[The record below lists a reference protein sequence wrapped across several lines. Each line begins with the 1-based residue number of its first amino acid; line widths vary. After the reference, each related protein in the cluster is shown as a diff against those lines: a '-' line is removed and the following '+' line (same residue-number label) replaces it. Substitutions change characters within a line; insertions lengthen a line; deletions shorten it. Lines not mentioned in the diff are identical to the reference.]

1 MKNLLNIAAEDL
13 FQIQTSYRRP
23 EPNKLGNI
31 LCMTLKIYGIK
42 QDLKSPYDTKPLK
55 VLNQR

>member
-1 MKNLLNIAAEDL
+1 MKKSSKHIAAEDL

-42 QDLKSPYDTKPLK
+42 QDLKRVHMTLSL
-55 VLNQR
+55 

>member
-1 MKNLLNIAAEDL
+1 MKKSSKHIAAEDL

-31 LCMTLKIYGIK
+31 LHDPKNLWNKTGFKE
-42 QDLKSPYDTKPLK
+42 SPYDTKPLK
-55 VLNQR
+55 V

>member
-1 MKNLLNIAAEDL
+1 MKKSSKHIAAEDL

-42 QDLKSPYDTKPLK
+42 QDLKRVHMTLSLIKF
-55 VLNQR
+55 